1 MAKKPSH
8 IAQSSYRKKLML
20 ARLRQ
25 ATENRRYK
33 KDVKTGLVPKRGL
46 PMDLR
51 SESVKLQVLNRY
63 VNMAQ
68 GHV

>member
-1 MAKKPSH
+1 
-8 IAQSSYRKKLML
+8 ML